1 MSATF
6 LVAVWAGLALGAPPQ
21 VLADAPPGLAGS
33 AGRGPGP
40 WRPFDPEALLPPPT
54 LRLPPCHVSG
64 CDGVTDVWLE
74 SREGFVNR
82 FAMAE
87 VRDAKRKERD
97 PQRLVDALL
106 ADGAMRVATFSAPSF
121 ELAAEGKLEARE
133 VAPVFALAARVHSIE
148 RDAIMRIAVNGRVTV
163 SLNGSVVHDESGD
176 QYLLTDHRSVPVR
189 LRAGWNEVA
198 VRLEKVAPYAVA
210 FSMRL
215 RGADHL
221 PLTPVV
227 WSVPRPK
234 SPVTPVT
241 AKVASGDPCGAFSA
255 AIERSLTPEGWALT
269 GVLEA
274 RGLLPWPAPKVV
286 AIQRNGVL
294 LAEAKFDP
302 DQRETALSIALP
314 ADADGRIALLLDGA
328 ECVSHEHEPR
338 PDERRRYLE
347 AAYQIE
353 GLAEKTLGPGG
364 RDSLRYL
371 ADEVRAI
378 LEGPPARSGPFPRPA
393 AVYLPRRLPH
403 LLGYLESL
411 IATAR
416 KDLPPFHQPGIHV
429 RAYRSGYD
437 GTLQR
442 YVILVPK
449 SYRHTAKSDGE
460 PGAPIIMLAHGL
472 HYTPEDMMRIAFG
485 KPTGPGEAFRAGHIH
500 NWKAPLPDPP
510 QGALVVAH
518 DGYRNGGQRPP
529 GEVDVHAVLDDVE
542 RAYRTNPRKVSLS
555 GFSLGGSVA
564 FWVPFH
570 TPTRFSAAVPMCGY
584 PNLHEYRS
592 VKASKRRPWESRL
605 LDEEGVVA
613 YAESGRYLP
622 LWMIHGSMDGPSRSE
637 LIHNRYKTLRYQS
650 QLDIPQLGHNV
661 WDKAFEDDKVL
672 RWLAA
677 RSRPEVAPQ
686 PVLRTA
692 RHRFNQAFWLRMDRL
707 DRGNR
712 SPDDTHFGQLDG
724 QLKGDRIQVSTRGI
738 AAFTILGRE
747 LGARADKP
755 QTIVVDGK
763 SLGEHVVGKALHLGK
778 KNGWEV
784 VEAVDRGANDKR
796 PGVEGPLGDVWFGS
810 ALVVYGTQVP
820 AEVEANR
827 LAAERHRMHSP
838 WIAVALPVK
847 ADVDVTDEDLVGR
860 SIILVGRPATNLI
873 GRRAEAALGAAGLRF
888 SASALELGG
897 QRFEGPQV
905 GVSLIRPSPFDPKHY
920 LVLHAGLTAEGTLS
934 SRYLPEF
941 APDFLVYDDGLREV
955 FGDRILSRREVLA
968 GGFFDD
974 QWQLPRAFYAKKGL

>member
-1 MSATF
+1 
-6 LVAVWAGLALGAPPQ
+6 
-21 VLADAPPGLAGS
+21 
-33 AGRGPGP
+33 
-40 WRPFDPEALLPPPT
+40 
-54 LRLPPCHVSG
+54 
-64 CDGVTDVWLE
+64 
-74 SREGFVNR
+74 VNR

-97 PQRLVDALL
+97 PQRLVEMLL
-106 ADGAMRVATFSAPSF
+106 AEGAMRVATFSAPSF

-133 VAPVFALAARVHSIE
+133 VAPVFALAARVHSVE
-148 RDAIMRIAVNGRVTV
+148 RDAILRVSVNGRVSV
-163 SLNGSVVHDESGD
+163 SLNGKVVHEESGD
-176 QYLLTDHRSVPVR
+176 QFMLTDHRSVPVH
-189 LRAGWNEVA
+189 LRAGWNELA
-198 VRLEKVAPYAVA
+198 LRLEKVPPYAVA
-210 FSMRL
+210 LSMRL

-227 WSVPRPK
+227 WSVPHRNESKTPK
-234 SPVTPVT
+234 VG
-241 AKVASGDPCGAFSA
+241 ADPCGVFAA
-255 AIERSLTPEGWALT
+255 AIERSLTAEGWTLT
-269 GVLEA
+269 GVLTA

-286 AIQRNGVL
+286 SLKRNGVM

-314 ADADGRIALLLDGA
+314 ADADGRIALELDGA
-328 ECVSHEHEPR
+328 ECAAHDHVPR

-353 GLAEKTLGPGG
+353 GLAENTLGPGG

-371 ADEVRAI
+371 ADEVKAL
-378 LEGPPARSGPFPRPA
+378 LEGPPAREVPFPRPA

-403 LLGYLESL
+403 LLAYLERL

-416 KDLPPFHQPGIHV
+416 KDLPPFHQPGVHV
-429 RAYRSGYD
+429 RAYRSAYD

-442 YVILVPK
+442 YVIHVPK
-449 SYRHTAKSDGE
+449 AYRHAPKSESD
-460 PGAPIIMLAHGL
+460 PGAPVIMLAHGL
-472 HYTPEDMMRIAFG
+472 HYTPEDMLRIAFG
-485 KPTGPGEAFRAGHIH
+485 KPSGPGEAFRAGHVH
-500 NWKAPLPDPP
+500 TWNPPDAP

-529 GEVDVHAVLDDVE
+529 GEVDVHAVLDDVQ
-542 RAYRTNPRKVSLS
+542 RAYRTNPRKVSIS

-564 FWVPFH
+564 FWVPLH
-570 TPTRFSAAVPMCGY
+570 TPTRFSASVPMCGY

-613 YAESGRYLP
+613 WAESGRYLP
-622 LWMIHGSMDGPSRSE
+622 LWMIHGTMDGPQRSE

-650 QLDIPQLGHNV
+650 ELDLPQLGHNV

-712 SPDDTHFGQLDG
+712 SADDTHFGQLDG
-724 QLKGDRIQVSTRGI
+724 QLKGDRGGRIQVSTRGI
-738 AAFTILGRE
+738 AAFTILGAE

-763 SLGEHVVGKALHLGK
+763 NLGEHVVGDALHLSRR
-778 KNGWEV
+778 NGWEL
-784 VEAVDRGANDKR
+784 VEAVDRGINDKR
-796 PGVEGPLGDVWFGS
+796 PGVEGPLGDVWFGP
-810 ALVVYGTQVP
+810 AIVVYGTQVP
-820 AEVEANR
+820 AEIEANR

-847 ADVDVTDEDLVGR
+847 ADVDVTDEDLIGR
-860 SIILVGRPATNLI
+860 SVILVGRPATNLVAK
-873 GRRAEAALGAAGLRF
+873 RAEAALSSAGLRF
-888 SASALELGG
+888 VDSPRGPALELGG
-897 QRFEGPQV
+897 QLFEGPRI
-905 GVSLIRPSPFDPKHY
+905 GISMIRPSPFDSKHY
-920 LVLHAGLTAEGTLS
+920 LVLHAGLGAEGTLS

>member
-1 MSATF
+1 MSASL
-6 LVAVWAGLALGAPPQ
+6 LVAVWAGLALAAPPQ
-21 VLADAPPGLAGS
+21 VLADAPT
-33 AGRGPGP
+33 GRGPGP
-40 WRPFDPEALLPPPT
+40 WRPFDPDALLPPPT
-54 LRLPPCHVSG
+54 LRLPPCHAAG
-64 CDGVTDVWLE
+64 CDGVTDLWLE

-87 VRDAKRKERD
+87 VRDTRRKERD
-97 PQRLVDALL
+97 PQRLVEALL
-106 ADGAMRVATFSAPSF
+106 ADGAMRVATFLTPSF

-133 VAPVFALAARVHSIE
+133 VPPVFALAARVYSIE
-148 RDAIMRIAVNGRVTV
+148 RDAILRIAVNGRATV
-163 SLNGSVVHDESGD
+163 SLNGQVVHDESGD
-176 QYLLTDHRSVPVR
+176 QFLLPDHRSVPVR
-189 LRAGWNEVA
+189 LRAGWNDLA
-198 VRLEKVAPYAVA
+198 LRLEKVAPYAVA
-210 FSMRL
+210 LSMRL

-227 WSVPRPK
+227 WSVPQPRG
-234 SPVTPVT
+234 
-241 AKVASGDPCGAFSA
+241 ARAASADPCGAFSA
-255 AIERSLTPEGWALT
+255 AIERSLTAEGWTLT
-269 GVLEA
+269 GVLTA
-274 RGLLPWPAPKVV
+274 RGLVPWPAPKVV
-286 AIQRNGVL
+286 SVTRNGVS
-294 LAEAKFDP
+294 LAEAKFEP

-314 ADADGRIALLLDGA
+314 ADAEGRIGLLLDGV

-338 PDERRRYLE
+338 PAERRRYLE
-347 AAYQIE
+347 AAYQLE

-378 LEGPPARSGPFPRPA
+378 LEGPPARPGPFPRPA
-393 AVYLPRRLPH
+393 AAYLPRRLPH
-403 LLGYLESL
+403 LLGYLERL

-416 KDLPPFHQPGIHV
+416 QDLPPFHQPGVHV

-442 YVILVPK
+442 YVIHVPK
-449 SYRHTAKSDGE
+449 SYRHSPKSPSDV
-460 PGAPIIMLAHGL
+460 GAPVIMLAHGL
-472 HYTPEDMMRIAFG
+472 HYTPEDMLRIAFG
-485 KPTGPGEAFRAGHIH
+485 KPSGPGEAFRAGHVH
-500 NWKAPLPDPP
+500 TWNPPDAP

-529 GEVDVHAVLDDVE
+529 GEVDVHAVLDDIE
-542 RAYRTNPRKVSLS
+542 RAYRTNPRKVSIS

-570 TPTRFSAAVPMCGY
+570 APTRFSASAPMCGY

-672 RWLAA
+672 RWMAA

-692 RHRFNQAFWLRMDRL
+692 RHRFNQAYWLRMDRL

-738 AAFTILGRE
+738 AAFTILGSE

-763 SLGEHVVGKALHLGK
+763 SLGEHVVGQALHLGK
-778 KNGWEV
+778 KKGWEV
-784 VEAVDRGANDKR
+784 VEAVDRGAHDKR
-796 PGVEGPLGDVWFGS
+796 PGVEGPLGDVWFGP

-847 ADVDVTDEDLVGR
+847 ADVDVTEDDLVGR
-860 SIILVGRPATNLI
+860 SLILIGRPATNLI
-873 GRRAEAALGAAGLRF
+873 AKRVEAALSEAGLRF
-888 SASALELGG
+888 SPSALELGG
-897 QRFEGPQV
+897 QRFEGAGV
-905 GVSLIRPSPFDPKHY
+905 GVSVIRPSPFDPNQY

-974 QWQLPRAFYAKKGL
+974 QWQLPQAFYAKKGP